1 MLRKICQFCSIHLVF
16 HAETLRPSS
25 PTMQADANSGQP
37 LLDAIRKRL
46 YVSFVPAPGSSEM
59 QIREPEWISGQ
70 LRAARGG
77 QIGGLYAEA
86 GSGVGGAVA
95 PVEAHAT
102 THTRKVNSIVTEY
115 SLTWSD

>member
-1 MLRKICQFCSIHLVF
+1 MDQ
-16 HAETLRPSS
+16 RP
-25 PTMQADANSGQP
+25 G
-37 LLDAIRKRL
+37 
-46 YVSFVPAPGSSEM
+46 
-59 QIREPEWISGQ
+59 
-70 LRAARGG
+70 AARGG